1 MDRRL
6 VDRKLGDKWIGDG
19 SVEDGL
25 IGYGWVGDGLIE
37 AKAKRESIR
46 FEGNATNSKKMRSS
60 MFNILTS
67 DPMAKVMPMQE
78 IMNRII
84 VDQRLH
90 AGEVSDTQLA
100 LADMKAR
107 RFGHKKTGSARSGDL
122 DCSPFCK

>member
-1 MDRRL
+1 
-6 VDRKLGDKWIGDG
+6 
-19 SVEDGL
+19 
-25 IGYGWVGDGLIE
+25 
-37 AKAKRESIR
+37 
-46 FEGNATNSKKMRSS
+46 

-78 IMNRII
+78 IMNRDQLFLNPIKCVERISVGII

-107 RFGHKKTGSARSGDL
+107 R
-122 DCSPFCK
+122 